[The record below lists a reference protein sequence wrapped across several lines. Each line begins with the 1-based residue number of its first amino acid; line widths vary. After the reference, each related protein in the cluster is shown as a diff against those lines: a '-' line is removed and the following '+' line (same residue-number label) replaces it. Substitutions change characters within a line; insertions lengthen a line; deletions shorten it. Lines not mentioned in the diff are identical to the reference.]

1 MTTTHPYAALAAA
14 LIVLLAGCGDDTAS
28 EPSGDATSQA
38 ESGAASSAAS
48 PPAASPVV
56 LPSEI
61 PTPHLDPADFVDGVD
76 NPYLP
81 LVPGTRWVYDSRSP
95 DGNERIVVTVTDRT
109 KTVDGVTA
117 VVVHDRATTPGDR
130 LLEDT
135 YDWYAQDTAG
145 NVWYLGEDTTAYE
158 DGKKS
163 KEGSWEAGVDGA
175 MAGVAMPAHP
185 RIGDHY
191 AQEYYEGE
199 AEDEGEVLAL
209 DATADVPFG
218 SYTDLVKTRDTT
230 PLEPG
235 LVEHKYYARGVGVVQ
250 EETVRGGK
258 EHVSLV
264 SMTTP

>member
-1 MTTTHPYAALAAA
+1 MSTTNRYAALAAA
-14 LIVLLAGCGDDTAS
+14 LTVLLAGCGDDTATV
-28 EPSGDATSQA
+28 PGDD
-38 ESGAASSAAS
+38 AASPAASGAAS
-48 PPAASPVV
+48 PPAGAPVG

-95 DGNERIVVTVTDRT
+95 EGNERIVVTVTDRT
-109 KTVDGVTA
+109 RTVDGVTA
-117 VVVHDRATTPGDR
+117 VVVHDRASTPGGR

-163 KEGSWEAGVDGA
+163 TEGSWEAGVDGA
-175 MAGVAMPAHP
+175 MAGVAMPADP
-185 RIGDHY
+185 RVGDHY
-191 AQEYYEGE
+191 AQEYYAGE

-218 SYTDLVKTRDTT
+218 SYTDLVKTKDTT

-250 EETVRGGK
+250 EETVRGG
-258 EHVSLV
+258 EERVRLV

>member
-1 MTTTHPYAALAAA
+1 MSTTTRYAALAAT
-14 LIVLLAGCGDDTAS
+14 LTVLLAGCGEDT
-28 EPSGDATSQA
+28 TS
-38 ESGAASSAAS
+38 SSASNASPTLSSSTPAGAS
-48 PPAASPVV
+48 PPPSPVG

-61 PTPHLDPADFVDGVD
+61 PTPHLDPDDFVAGID

-81 LVPGTRWVYDSRSP
+81 MVPGTRWVYESLSP
-95 DGNERIVVTVTDRT
+95 DGDERIVVTVTDRT
-109 KTVDGVTA
+109 KTVDGVPA
-117 VVVHDRATTPGDR
+117 VVVHDRATTPAGK

-145 NVWYLGEDTTAYE
+145 NVWYLGEDTTAFE

-175 MAGVAMPAHP
+175 MAGVALPADP
-185 RIGDHY
+185 QVGDRY

-199 AEDEGEVLAL
+199 AEDEGEILAL
-209 DATADVPFG
+209 DATAKVPFG
-218 SYTDLVKTRDTT
+218 SYADLVKTKDTT

-250 EETVRGGK
+250 EETVKGGV
-258 EHVSLV
+258 EHVRLLE
-264 SMTTP
+264 MTTP